1 MKAAHLRLLKKRPH
15 WAAISDGRQA
25 LLAYT
30 LVMFFYYFGD
40 TIMSYIS
47 PIVINSYVS
56 NQVIL
61 GLIIST
67 SSMIGLLC
75 DTLFAKIF
83 QHKSYPF
90 FAPLTLLS
98 AILFPISFIF
108 FPHITPTFI
117 FAMAIWGA
125 YYEFARFSHFNFI
138 HAFVK
143 TREHAHAWGILQAFQ
158 ALALLVAPLLAIFFF
173 DINKFLPF
181 WVAIGFFVISLIG
194 FYWMSWKWKKHVR
207 HHVIESQPPIPATL
221 MQKVKIWHLLI
232 KKIWPI
238 FVFLLILTVL
248 DSSFWT
254 VGTLLSEELRH
265 TSWLGSFLIPAYIFP
280 SIIVTLLAP
289 RLAWRFGKK
298 RVSFITAIIGSLILL
313 AGGLIFPGGGFV
325 IVVLLSSLFIEVS
338 YPEIYAVFE
347 DYVARL
353 GVFGNDMVGLE
364 GAAISLGFIAG
375 PILAGILASFL
386 GNQNAIVCFAGLFGL
401 TAVLALSKVPRK
413 IKMPQQ
419 ELLEITI
426 AKK

>member
-1 MKAAHLRLLKKRPH
+1 
-15 WAAISDGRQA
+15 
-25 LLAYT
+25 
-30 LVMFFYYFGD
+30 
-40 TIMSYIS
+40 
-47 PIVINSYVS
+47 
-56 NQVIL
+56 
-61 GLIIST
+61 
-67 SSMIGLLC
+67 
-75 DTLFAKIF
+75 
-83 QHKSYPF
+83 
-90 FAPLTLLS
+90 
-98 AILFPISFIF
+98 
-108 FPHITPTFI
+108 
-117 FAMAIWGA
+117 
-125 YYEFARFSHFNFI
+125 
-138 HAFVK
+138 
-143 TREHAHAWGILQAFQ
+143 
-158 ALALLVAPLLAIFFF
+158 
-173 DINKFLPF
+173 
-181 WVAIGFFVISLIG
+181 
-194 FYWMSWKWKKHVR
+194 
-207 HHVIESQPPIPATL
+207 
-221 MQKVKIWHLLI
+221 
-232 KKIWPI
+232 
-238 FVFLLILTVL
+238 
-248 DSSFWT
+248 
-254 VGTLLSEELRH
+254 
-265 TSWLGSFLIPAYIFP
+265 LGSFLIPAYIFP